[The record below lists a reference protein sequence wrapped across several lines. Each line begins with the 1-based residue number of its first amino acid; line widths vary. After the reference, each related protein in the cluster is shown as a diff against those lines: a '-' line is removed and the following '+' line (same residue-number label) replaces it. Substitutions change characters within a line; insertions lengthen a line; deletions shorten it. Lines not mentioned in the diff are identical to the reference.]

1 MLLLL
6 LLLLGVMLLLRIVLW
21 LLNDRCGLGD
31 YSRCSRI
38 LSSKLFGLFFCSL
51 CSSLRLGLLCFL

>member
-6 LLLLGVMLLLRIVLW
+6 LFGVMLLLRIVLW

-31 YSRCSRI
+31 HSRCSRI

-51 CSSLRLGLLCFL
+51 CRSLRLGLLGFL

>member
-21 LLNDRCGLGD
+21 LLNDWCGLGD

-38 LSSKLFGLFFCSL
+38 LSSKLFGMFFCSL